1 MAETVTAVALLFDD
15 VALGGQ
21 LREALQERGA
31 RIVHEGA
38 LSTLSRQMLDT
49 TGAHVLVV
57 NLDEEATDE
66 LDRLYD
72 VIDGDHPRVVFNDAA
87 ASRALDGWD
96 RARWARHLAVKVMAQ
111 GDLDPPRPHDAPA
124 VREAPEPLAATTA
137 DVPPVSIAQDTL
149 QADAASVPFEPEPID
164 VPSSAPEALAPEA
177 ITPQTVEA
185 TEAQSESLA
194 AELEALLATDEPPA
208 AEESSSLLS
217 SLHAME
223 EPLHLDDFAA
233 LKDLPV
239 AEDEF
244 GSGGLKFSAD
254 DELPE
259 LHDGNFASFG
269 SDVTSHD
276 ENGAGLKFGADAEL
290 PPLHDGTFGLDTLS
304 TQGPAPLE
312 APKAEPARTV
322 PSFQLDHLAL
332 APLDD
337 SFMPGTA
344 VEGKDVS
351 SSSLLGSASSWSLV
365 DEAEAAPAPAPAAPK
380 DFGIEKLSAA
390 DYLAPE
396 GGEEAASI
404 IEPVMKLELVSIE
417 EALAPKE
424 YESANGNEMV
434 LDDLDTAIS
443 RLLVLGAAAD
453 SLEAV
458 CSFLSMLPSDL
469 RAAVLHVQHLGGK
482 SIESLS
488 DTLARHSELPVRVAA
503 PGTRARVGEVLVVP
517 EGQQA
522 RVHRDGRVDLHPLEN
537 SDVRSSP
544 IDASFTLAANV
555 FGRNAQA
562 IVFAGQA
569 NDALGGCQAIHDRG
583 GQVWIESSDG
593 QFADMVH
600 GIEAERLHSYSGT
613 PAELAARLIEEMSM
627 EARR

>member
-1 MAETVTAVALLFDD
+1 MAETATAVALLFDD

-38 LSTLSRQMLDT
+38 LSTLSKPMLDA
-49 TGAHVLVV
+49 TGAEVLVV
-57 NLDEEATDE
+57 NLDEEAADE

-72 VIDGDHPRVVFNDAA
+72 VIDGDRPRVVFNDAA
-87 ASRALDGWD
+87 ASRGLDGWD

-111 GDLDPPRPHDAPA
+111 GDLDPPRPQDAPA
-124 VREAPEPLAATTA
+124 VPEVQEPVAVETVDAPPVFVADDIPLPDGATTE
-137 DVPPVSIAQDTL
+137 
-149 QADAASVPFEPEPID
+149 PFEPEPIE
-164 VPSSAPEALAPEA
+164 PEAM
-177 ITPQTVEA
+177 TPQVVEA
-185 TEAQSESLA
+185 TEAQSETLA
-194 AELEALLATDEPPA
+194 AELEALLATDEPAPT
-208 AEESSSLLS
+208 EEDGGLLS
-217 SLHAME
+217 TLHAME
-223 EPLHLDDFAA
+223 EPLHVDDFAA
-233 LKDLPV
+233 MKDLPLAEDDFGSLKFT
-239 AEDEF
+239 AEDE
-244 GSGGLKFSAD
+244 
-254 DELPE
+254 LPP

-269 SDVTSHD
+269 SEAPVAES
-276 ENGAGLKFGADAEL
+276 EFGSGLKFDADAEL
-290 PPLHDGTFGLDTLS
+290 PPLHDGTFGMDTLS
-304 TQGPAPLE
+304 TQGPAPFE
-312 APKAEPARTV
+312 SPAEEPARAM

-337 SFMPGTA
+337 SFMPAASETKEA
-344 VEGKDVS
+344 S
-351 SSSLLGSASSWSLV
+351 SSSMLGSASSWSLV
-365 DEAEAAPAPAPAAPK
+365 DEGQAPAAPVEPVAEAK
-380 DFGIEKLSAA
+380 AFGIEKLSAA

-396 GGEEAASI
+396 GGEEHASV
-404 IEPVMKLELVSIE
+404 IEPGMKLELVSME

-424 YESANGNEMV
+424 YEGGHEMV
-434 LDDLDTAIS
+434 LGDLDSAIS

-458 CSFLSMLPSDL
+458 CSFLSMLPPDL

-482 SIESLS
+482 SMEALS
-488 DTLARHSELPVRVAA
+488 DTLTRHSELPVRVAA
-503 PGTRARVGEVLVVP
+503 PGVRARIGEVLVVP
-517 EGQQA
+517 DGQQV
-522 RVHRDGRVDLHPLEN
+522 RVHRDGRVELHPLEN

-613 PAELAARLIEEMSM
+613 PAELAARLVEEMSM
-627 EARR
+627 EGRR